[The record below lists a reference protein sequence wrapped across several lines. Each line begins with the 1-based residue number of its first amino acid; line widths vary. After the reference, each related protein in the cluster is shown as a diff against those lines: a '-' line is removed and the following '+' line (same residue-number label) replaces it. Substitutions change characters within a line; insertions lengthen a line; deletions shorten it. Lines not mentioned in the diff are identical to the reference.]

1 MRYHSRLSF
10 MLLAVAL
17 FGVTACS
24 KKPEISDPADAA
36 RLIFPSTSTPE
47 QRANVLTQGEKVFN
61 RTCIMCHGAGNMGAP
76 ALEDKAHWAPRIA
89 KLNRVDVSDEE
100 KAKLVD
106 GLANHVI
113 YGYKGKSGEM
123 PEMGGCV
130 TCSEADVQAAVRY
143 VLAQVLY
150 NQDA

>member
-1 MRYHSRLSF
+1 MCRSLLSF
-10 MLLAVAL
+10 ILLAVAL
-17 FGVTACS
+17 IGVTACS
-24 KKPEISDPADAA
+24 KKPDISDPADAA
-36 RLIFPSTSTPE
+36 RLIFPDTSTPDE
-47 QRANVLTQGEKVFN
+47 RAAVLTQGEKVFN

-76 ALEDKAHWAPRIA
+76 ALEDNAHWASRVA
-89 KLNRVDVSDEE
+89 KLNRVGVSDEE
-100 KAKLVD
+100 KAKVVD

-130 TCSEADVQAAVRY
+130 TCSEDEVQAAVRY
-143 VLAQVLY
+143 VLTQVIY